1 MKTCKSKQV
10 KQITAEITN
19 EQKLWLNRKLS
30 AFYLLT
36 SVANRHLEEFND
48 FIVKRGLFMPAIKHN
63 FNGIQH
69 KFDMICCEF
78 NKLFISKECRAEFHG
93 NLQML
98 DEEIDKLLRFE
109 DYEGKNIDTLGKD
122 DKKED

>member
-10 KQITAEITN
+10 KLITAEITN

-36 SVANRHLEEFND
+36 SVANRHLEEFSD
-48 FIVKRGLFMPAIKHN
+48 FLIKRNLLLPNIKHN
-63 FNGIQH
+63 FNGMQH
-69 KFDMICCEF
+69 KFDMLCCEF
-78 NKLFISKECRAEFHG
+78 NKLFSSKEDRVEFNR

-109 DYEGKNIDTLGKD
+109 DYEGKNIDTLGID